1 MNDFLKDIIK
11 ETEDYFSE
19 ILTEARFKD
28 VKAKY
33 SQYMGLVD
41 SARDYIKGKL
51 GDKGVSKYILYVMK
65 ETHRMMGEPETKYEV
80 LKAGKDDIIDVMFNL
95 IDLVEKFDSST
106 AFIDHDALCN
116 LLGQGWLTYCDVLGQ
131 EGKMLKKKLAKL
143 EEDKKTEPE
152 VLAKVQ
158 GQMDDFYVR
167 KTMATSA
174 ASKYKYMNMHNME
187 KFSDPEFDPLGR

>member
-1 MNDFLKDIIK
+1 MADQ
-11 ETEDYFSE
+11 
-19 ILTEARFKD
+19 
-28 VKAKY
+28 AKL
-33 SQYMGLVD
+33 QVM
-41 SARDYIKGKL
+41 L
-51 GDKGVSKYILYVMK
+51 GDMLDL
-65 ETHRMMGEPETKYEV
+65 
-80 LKAGKDDIIDVMFNL
+80 LKAGKLQEHSVETITKMKDKKQYAEALN
-95 IDLVEKFDSST
+95 LVEKFDSST

-174 ASKYKYMNMHNME
+174 ASKYKYMNMHSME
-187 KFSDPEFDPLGR
+187 KFSDPEFDPLGREK